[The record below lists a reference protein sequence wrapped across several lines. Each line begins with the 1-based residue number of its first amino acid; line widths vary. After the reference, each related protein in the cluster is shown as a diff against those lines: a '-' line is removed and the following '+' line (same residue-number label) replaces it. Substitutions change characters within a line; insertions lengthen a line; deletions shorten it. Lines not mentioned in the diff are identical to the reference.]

1 MKTWSKYE
9 KYEKV
14 WNLWKEEEFGIFVT
28 WEWGHCVLCTLCS
41 LERPWRIFLVKSC
54 QLPISPR
61 PFIGI
66 CVFVGRCFTTCLH
79 FWLGH
84 TTPYAPKVANHFVS
98 CAQVHCHAPS
108 KCCFVWLYYIFRNL
122 HSSWKKEKHQCL
134 VCGF

>member
-41 LERPWRIFLVKSC
+41 LERPWCIFLVKSC

-84 TTPYAPKVANHFVS
+84 TTPYSPKVANHFVS
-98 CAQVHCHAPS
+98 CAQVHQVNVVLFDCITFLGTCILHGR
-108 KCCFVWLYYIFRNL
+108 KRNI
-122 HSSWKKEKHQCL
+122 SA
-134 VCGF
+134 